1 MQPSFSPAFRVFD
14 PSQAKAGPTGFAR
27 IQNCSP
33 GRGTGSEDDV
43 QRDDDYADRHG
54 EIAGVQ
60 S

>member
-1 MQPSFSPAFRVFD
+1 MQPSFSPAFAFD
-14 PSQAKAGPTGFAR
+14 PSQAKADDGICR